1 MKTTTMKPDWL
12 FTVILPSEWKKPLY
26 NLAIDKGVKVAD
38 LIRQA
43 VEEYLER
50 RGRDNELIL
59 FSAPKT

>member
-1 MKTTTMKPDWL
+1 MTTMKPDWR

-50 RGRDNELIL
+50 RGRE
-59 FSAPKT
+59 